1 MSTPALIQR
10 ARFSRHLSSRTVR
23 WGAFIIGTLGA
34 LVALLTWF
42 SLFSLDA
49 LLFGPALIL
58 FGVCTFILMIS
69 FFSSSSFPLTVGSVD
84 ARLEERF
91 STEAARVLSYLPDR
105 VWSDFQTPIPLTTVI
120 QSFRGDRRFRFLL
133 HRLMIVSEIAKEQD
147 QISLEQLLTGAR
159 AHAERNAAAELSL
172 GDLLVGLVTQP
183 MLAQWL
189 ADQGIRGQDLESLLA
204 WEADDAERIKK
215 EKEWWSRDRLLGHKS
230 IGYEWAFGY
239 TVKLD
244 ELSRD
249 LTRRFSSSSARD
261 IHLLAHN
268 GELNKIQDALER
280 KIQHNVLIVA
290 DSGVGIPIVL
300 DALAASMALGTTR
313 QHLRYKR
320 LVSLDINRLLTGTG
334 SPTEVLDRLER
345 ILYEA
350 SHAGN
355 VILVLPD
362 IDRLLSSAPGAGQ
375 IEAAGVVIQF
385 LRSPLITVVGTISTD
400 AFHRVIESNASI
412 RDEME
417 VVTLHEPDVA
427 ESLLITQEVAIPLE
441 EKTRTLISYSAI
453 KRAVEAADRFIHDQP
468 FPEKAVGLLD
478 EATSRAL
485 SLDAK
490 IVGREHVDMVITSRT
505 AIPVGELDATE
516 KERLLHLE
524 ELLHTRVLGQEEAIV
539 ALANA
544 LRRAR
549 SGAGSIKRPIGTFLF
564 LGPTG
569 VGKTETAKALAEI
582 YFGSEERMLRFD
594 MTEFQTDDALA
605 RLIGSPFSAGTTQG
619 GVFTTAIRAQPFSLI
634 LLDELEKAHRDVI
647 NLLLG
652 ALDEGQIRDAQGK
665 VVDFRNTIIIATS
678 NAGAEVI
685 RNAVLAGA
693 AGPALKQQLL
703 DYLIANR
710 IFSPEFINRFDGIIS
725 FSPLTQ
731 ELLVDVA
738 RLLLTQ
744 LSQRVSKERA
754 ITVTFAPGVAEILA
768 QRGYDPAFGAR
779 PLRRVIQDSIENVLA
794 RDILSGMVREGGAV
808 EISVADLG

>member
-1 MSTPALIQR
+1 MPQIVQR
-10 ARFSRHLSSRTVR
+10 ARFARTVSATPIR
-23 WGAFIIGTLGA
+23 LSALFISFGSAVLSLLSWFPLMGA
-34 LVALLTWF
+34 
-42 SLFSLDA
+42 SP

-58 FGVCTFILMIS
+58 FGVSAIALIIS
-69 FFSSSSFPLTVGSVD
+69 FFAPSVSSLTVIPSD
-84 ARLEERF
+84 APPEERY
-91 STEAARVLSYLPDR
+91 SPDAARVISHVPVP
-105 VWSDFQTPIPLTTVI
+105 VWNNTQTSIPLSQLI
-120 QSFRGDRRFRFLL
+120 QHLSKDRRFRFLL
-133 HRLMIVSEIAKEQD
+133 QRLMIVREIAKAD
-147 QISLEQLLTGAR
+147 DSFSLDQLL
-159 AHAERNAAAELSL
+159 AAAWTNAKKRDSSHLDI
-172 GDLLVGLVTQP
+172 GDLLIGLVAQP

-189 ADQGIRGQDLESLLA
+189 ADQGIRGEDLESLLT
-204 WEADDAERIKK
+204 WEADDADRLVEERR
-215 EKEWWSRDRLLGHKS
+215 WWSRERLLGLKS

-249 LTRRFSSSSARD
+249 LTRRFSSSAARD
-261 IHLLAHN
+261 IHLLAHSA
-268 GELNKIQDALER
+268 ELNKIEDALVR

-300 DALAASMALGTTR
+300 DALAAAMALGTSR
-313 QHLRYKR
+313 RHLRYKR
-320 LVSLDINRLLTGTG
+320 LVSLDINRLLTGTS

-362 IDRLLSSAPGAGQ
+362 IDRLLASQPGAGQ
-375 IEAAGVVIQF
+375 IEAAGVVLQF
-385 LRSPLITVVGTISTD
+385 LRSPLITVIGTISTD
-400 AFHRVIESNASI
+400 GFHRAIESNQSI

-427 ESLLITQEVAIPLE
+427 ETLLIVQEVAIPLE
-441 EKTRTLISYSAI
+441 NKTKRFISYSAI

-478 EATSRAL
+478 EATSRAI

-490 IVGREHVDMVITSRT
+490 IIGKEHVDMVITSRT

-516 KERLLHLE
+516 KQRLLHLE
-524 ELLHTRVLGQEEAIV
+524 ELLHTRVLGQDEAIV

-594 MTEFQTDDALA
+594 MTEFQTEDALA
-605 RLIGSPFSAGTTQG
+605 RLIGSPFSVGTSQG
-619 GVFTTAIRAQPFSLI
+619 GVFSTAVRAQPFSLI

-652 ALDEGQIRDAQGK
+652 ALDEGQIKDAQGK
-665 VVDFRNTIIIATS
+665 IVDFRNTIIIATS
-678 NAGAEVI
+678 NAGAELI
-685 RNAVLAGA
+685 RNAIRDGKESTS
-693 AGPALKQQLL
+693 LKQQLL
-703 DYLIANR
+703 DHLIANR
-710 IFSPEFINRFDGIIS
+710 IFTPEFINRFDGVIS
-725 FSPLTQ
+725 FSPLSQ
-731 ELLVDVA
+731 ELLVQVA
-738 RLLLTQ
+738 HLLLTQ
-744 LSQRVSKERA
+744 LANRVSKERE
-754 ITVTFAPGVAEILA
+754 ITLTFASGVAEILA
-768 QRGYDPAFGAR
+768 ERGYDPAFGAR

-794 RDILSGMVREGGAV
+794 RDILSGMVRPGGTL
-808 EISVADLG
+808 EITVADLG